1 MKTLVDID
9 DALLKKAM
17 TLADTPTKKETIRR
31 ALEELIRAGNRQSLK
46 ALAGSGVVDMTV
58 SELRRARRRG
68 TR

>member
-17 TLADTPTKKETIRR
+17 TLADAPTKKETIRR
-31 ALEELIRAGNRQSLK
+31 ALEELIRARHRQSLK
-46 ALAGSGVVDMTV
+46 ALAGSGAVDMTL

-68 TR
+68 MR